1 MNNQTVNDDE
11 AEFEPLNGFEQEY
24 LIQKEFP
31 FVIKKKSNNRI
42 IKEGINNFGY
52 PRVSLSG
59 KPYLKHV
66 IVAKQF
72 LDNPNNLPEVDH
84 ISRDRTDYHL
94 SNLRYV
100 SSSQNCKNRTV
111 STYNTSIIYEYV
123 DEISDDAIVVD
134 EYSGHEFTDY
144 FFHDNVFYF
153 FNGVQYKKL
162 HINEKKNGSLFVH
175 MKDIEGKNVQIM
187 YSKFKRLHD
196 LL

>member
-59 KPYLKHV
+59 KSYLKHV

-100 SSSQNCKNRTV
+100 SRSLNQQNK
-111 STYNTSIIYEYV
+111 TSYKGVKVIYV
-123 DEISDDAIVVD
+123 D
-134 EYSGHEFTDY
+134 
-144 FFHDNVFYF
+144 
-153 FNGVQYKKL
+153 
-162 HINEKKNGSLFVH
+162 
-175 MKDIEGKNVQIM
+175 DIPDSSTIID
-187 YSKFKRLHD
+187 F
-196 LL
+196 